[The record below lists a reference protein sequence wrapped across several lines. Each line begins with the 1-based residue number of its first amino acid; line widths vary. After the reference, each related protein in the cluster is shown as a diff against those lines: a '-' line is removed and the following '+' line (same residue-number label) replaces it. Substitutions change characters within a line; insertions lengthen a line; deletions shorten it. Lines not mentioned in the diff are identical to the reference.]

1 MFGRRVDRE
10 HGQRPGLRQT
20 GGDVGAQFDDQL
32 APGRWRVAR
41 RMRRNDHAR
50 QLVAARAQARRAQRR
65 LRRRVGGRARP
76 RSMFALFDGR
86 PDRRRPPLG
95 ADLMDVVA
103 LASILVG
110 ARRVA
115 AFLIGLDQRAIGD
128 LLARIDFQ
136 HAHGGDDR
144 RLFDRAVRLRL
155 DIGRQRRQ
163 EFGAQRRALARQPAL
178 ESFAVG
184 GQTGEQVAAIGFA
197 GGGDVH
203 AVGRTDRRLKAAQID
218 RHVARTEDDL
228 GGRRFQQPH
237 VGGDFGGADAKQ
249 QLAKI
254 AGLPRA
260 IDFFPEEGARL
271 LTRSAPART
280 IEQQVG
286 EESQS
291 QTRQR
296 RRVARLFDGARG
308 TKEDDAVNV
317 ASRCRGFVR
326 HQHSTVNSPTETS

>member
-1 MFGRRVDRE
+1 MLRQGKQAQLNGADPALGEADLDEIVGRFLRLDFGRRFDRE

-20 GGDVGAQFDDQL
+20 GGDVGAQFGDQL
-32 APGRWRVAR
+32 APGRGRVAR
-41 RMRRNDHAR
+41 RMRRNDRAR
-50 QLVAARAQARRAQRR
+50 QLVVARARAQRVRRR
-65 LRRRVGGRARP
+65 LRRPVGGRAP
-76 RSMFALFDGR
+76 PQSVFALDDR
-86 PDRRRPPLG
+86 DRRRPPLG

-103 LASILVG
+103 LTAILVG
-110 ARRVA
+110 ARCVA

-184 GQTGEQVAAIGFA
+184 GQSGEQVAAVGFA
-197 GGGDVH
+197 GGDDVH
-203 AVGRTDRRLKAAQID
+203 SAGRTDRRLKAAQID

-228 GGRRFQQPH
+228 RARRLQQPH

-249 QLAKI
+249 QLAEI
-254 AGLPRA
+254 AGLPGA

-271 LTRSAPART
+271 LARSAPART
-280 IEQQVG
+280 IEQQIG
-286 EESQS
+286 EQSQA

-296 RRVARLFDGARG
+296 RRVARLFAGAG
-308 TKEDDAVNV
+308 
-317 ASRCRGFVR
+317 G
-326 HQHSTVNSPTETS
+326 P